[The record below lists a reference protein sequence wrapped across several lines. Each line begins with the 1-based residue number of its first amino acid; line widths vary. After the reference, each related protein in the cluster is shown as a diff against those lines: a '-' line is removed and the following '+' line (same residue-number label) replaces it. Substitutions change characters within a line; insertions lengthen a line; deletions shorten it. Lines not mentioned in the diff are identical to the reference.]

1 MRQTPAAVKVGT
13 VVILGSL
20 LLLASSV
27 FLRKSSLRGRAY
39 TVRVGFTDAQGV
51 LPDSDLRMAG
61 KKIGVVA
68 RVDLADQDAPDR
80 DGLFIRNGKWV
91 VATCR
96 VLSGYNIPVGSRWVV
111 TTNSLVG
118 VPFVDIK
125 PVPRTAAGYLSKDGR
140 AEVLGS
146 DSPSMASIM
155 EGAEASVGEVGKTL
169 RNANTLMAQLGTT
182 ATTATGFIGDPRLK
196 AAVLDTLRNLSAASA
211 NIRAMSARIAAMER
225 RMEPA
230 MLGMASDLKSTTG
243 RINGAAADIR
253 PVMGQVRNLARELTD
268 TLAAI
273 TGTLND
279 LDLGQSVGK
288 TLKNVE
294 QASANAQAITANVDK
309 ASQRLDA
316 IMRNA
321 ERLSGDVAD
330 ITSDPQFKQDVAAS
344 LKGIRETAEKAS
356 ILLDKLNGIS
366 GRRSR
371 LNLRVD
377 SEAAGI
383 GTFGNHGTFR
393 LQYNA
398 ALTMRDSVFLLGARD
413 IGDGNRVNLQYGRR
427 TPTTTLRAGLYASKL
442 GAGID
447 YSLSDRDSLHA
458 NLWNQENTQ
467 LDLYGRRMLGKDVGL
482 TFGIEDVFDEAI
494 PALGL
499 TYKP

>member
-39 TVRVGFTDAQGV
+39 TVRVGFSDAQGV
-51 LPDSDLRMAG
+51 APDSDLRMAG

-125 PVPRTAAGYLSKDGR
+125 PVPRTGAGYLSKDGR
-140 AEVLGS
+140 AEVLGA
-146 DSPSMASIM
+146 DSASMASIM
-155 EGAEASVGEVGKTL
+155 EGAQVSVGEVSRTL
-169 RNANTLMAQLGTT
+169 RNANELMAKLGGT
-182 ATTATGFIGDPRLK
+182 ATAATGFIGDPELK
-196 AAVLDTLRNLSAASA
+196 RAVVETLRNLNAASA
-211 NIRAMSARIAAMER
+211 NVRAMSSRMAALER

-230 MLGMASDLKSTTG
+230 VFGMAADLKSTTG
-243 RINGAAADIR
+243 KISGAADDIR
-253 PVMGQVRNLARELTD
+253 PVMAQVKALGQELTQ

-273 TGTLND
+273 TGTLHD
-279 LDLGQSVGK
+279 LDLDQSVGR

-294 QASANAQAITANVDK
+294 QASANAEAITANVDK
-309 ASQRLDA
+309 ASRRLDA
-316 IMRNA
+316 IVQNA
-321 ERLSGDVAD
+321 ERLTGDLAS
-330 ITSDPQFKQDVAAS
+330 ITSEPGFKQDVTAS

-356 ILLDKLNGIS
+356 ILLDKLNGIG

-371 LNLRVD
+371 LNLRAD

-393 LQYNA
+393 LQYNTRLA
-398 ALTMRDSVFLLGARD
+398 MRDSVLLLGVRD

-427 TPTTTLRAGLYASKL
+427 TPTTTLRAGLHASKL

-447 YSLSDRDSLHA
+447 YAMSDRDSLHA
-458 NLWNQENTQ
+458 DLWNQENTR
-467 LDLYGRRMLGKDVGL
+467 LDLYGQRMLGKDVGI

-494 PALGL
+494 PALGV
-499 TYKP
+499 TYRP